1 MARRKHDPRTVYTVV
16 FYDEAG
22 EVVLSE
28 TRRAHGPE
36 DVGFHASQH
45 MPLGAVRY
53 EAFDEV
59 LEVWQMTQDMTVSL
73 RTLLKQHGVPSVFS
87 P

>member
-1 MARRKHDPRTVYTVV
+1 MPRRKYDKKTLYTVV

-22 EVVLSE
+22 EVVLTE
-28 TRRAHGPE
+28 TRRAYGPD
-36 DVGFHASQH
+36 DVGFYASRH
-45 MPLGAVRY
+45 MPGGAVRY

-59 LEVWQMTQDMTVSL
+59 LEVRQMTHDITVSL
-73 RTLLKQHGVPSVFS
+73 RTLLRQHGVPSVFS

>member
-1 MARRKHDPRTVYTVV
+1 MPRRKHDPRTVYTVV

-28 TRRAHGPE
+28 TRRAYGPE
-36 DVGFHASQH
+36 DVGFHASQN

-53 EAFDEV
+53 DAFDEV
-59 LEVWQMTQDMTVSL
+59 LEVRQMTHDMTMSL
-73 RTLLKQHGVPSVFS
+73 RTLLKQHGVSSVFS

>member
-1 MARRKHDPRTVYTVV
+1 MPRRKHDTKTLYTVV

-22 EVVLSE
+22 EVVFSE
-28 TRRAHGPE
+28 TRRAYGPE
-36 DVGFHASQH
+36 DVGLYARQH

-53 EAFDEV
+53 EAFDEA
-59 LEVWQMTQDMTVSL
+59 LEVRQMTHDITVSL